1 MEKGL
6 KKHFPPSLFEAEKV
20 QSDHLLLQAEV
31 QKLEEDA
38 SNERAS
44 LEDSLSALENQ
55 LTDKR

>member
-1 MEKGL
+1 MENGL

-20 QSDHLLLQAEV
+20 QSDHRLLQAEV
-31 QKLEEDA
+31 QKLEEEA

-44 LEDSLSALENQ
+44 LEDSLSTLENQ